1 MAKIATKKTAHK
13 VACKTVAK
21 PKTKKTE
28 LRKND
33 SKKHESKKQEC
44 KTHESI
50 QPHRKKREVPKSIT
64 KTQSKKKMTKT
75 ETKTSTQ
82 KTSAKTSCGTTGM
95 MPQMSSSQLAEAKML
110 RRSPLTM
117 RTTLGQEAS
126 RAISGALNLLLADV
140 FALYLKTKNFHW
152 HVSGPHFRD
161 YHLMFDDQAGELLSM
176 VDAIAERVRKVGGTT
191 MRSIGNI
198 AQLHRIPDNNADYV
212 EPSDMLAE
220 LYENNLALTSYM
232 RKVHDVCDT
241 HNDSATTGLLDGW
254 IDEAEQRSW
263 FLFETLRRSD
273 SSGH

>member
-1 MAKIATKKTAHK
+1 MAKMAAKKTAHK
-13 VACKTVAK
+13 AACKTVAK

-28 LRKND
+28 LKKND

-44 KTHESI
+44 KTHDST
-50 QPHRKKREVPKSIT
+50 QSHRKKREIPKSTT
-64 KTQSKKKMTKT
+64 KTQGKKKMTKT
-75 ETKTSTQ
+75 ETKTSTK
-82 KTSAKTSCGTTGM
+82 KTPAKTRSRTTGM
-95 MPQMSSSQLAEAKML
+95 MPQMSSSQLTEAKML

-126 RAISGALNLLLADV
+126 RVISGVLNLLLADV

-152 HVSGPHFRD
+152 HVSGPNFRD

-176 VDAIAERVRKVGGTT
+176 VDGIAERVRKVGGTT
-191 MRSIGNI
+191 IRSIGNI
-198 AQLHRIPDNNADYV
+198 AQLQHIPDNNADYV

-220 LYENNLALTSYM
+220 LYEDNLALTSYM
-232 RKVHDVCDT
+232 REVHGVCDT
-241 HNDSATTGLLDGW
+241 YNDSATTGLLDGW

-263 FLFETLRRSD
+263 FLFETSRRGD